1 MTLAILQLGRE
12 VFNTEVVIYSFF
24 MKHFWFRFNDV
35 SMVIEKNKHGRVF
48 EPEVGNYFLEIFTD
62 LSLVTLK
69 MKMNRRAICAKSSLS
84 RIKPCQTFSC
94 RFIDKFVNINSLRW
108 LPVV

>member
-1 MTLAILQLGRE
+1 MKLAILQLGRE

-48 EPEVGNYFLEIFTD
+48 EPEVGRYFPLRFSQI
-62 LSLVTLK
+62 
-69 MKMNRRAICAKSSLS
+69 S
-84 RIKPCQTFSC
+84 R
-94 RFIDKFVNINSLRW
+94 L
-108 LPVV
+108 